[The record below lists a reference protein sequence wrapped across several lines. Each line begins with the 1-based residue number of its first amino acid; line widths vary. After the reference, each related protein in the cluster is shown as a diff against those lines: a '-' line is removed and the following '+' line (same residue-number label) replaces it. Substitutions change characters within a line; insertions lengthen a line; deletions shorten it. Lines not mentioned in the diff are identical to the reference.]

1 MRIGLPQGAFM
12 ASNLHVRFLVIAFI
26 GAVALTQQA
35 APRFESVQPELF
47 AAGGAFANAW
57 ADFDGDGD
65 LDLFVGFGGT
75 PANRLYRND
84 DGVFVDV
91 GGSAGLADARATR
104 AAAWGDM
111 DRDGDP
117 DLLVGFTPG
126 AGSVLRLYR
135 NDAGRF
141 AEVTAAAGLALEA
154 GAVRQP
160 SWIDLDADG
169 DLDLFVAFRD
179 RANMFFRNTGGKFAD
194 VAAGLGLDD
203 TRRTVGAVWFDFDED
218 GDLDLYTG
226 NMDGDA
232 NGLFR
237 NDGSKFANMAEAV
250 GLAWGGRTPS
260 DGMNGTVRPCAADFD
275 NDGRLDL
282 FMANYGK
289 LGLFL
294 SRAKGRFD
302 DVSAAWG
309 AGLDGRYDTCAVGDI
324 DNDGRLDVYV
334 NGTVTG
340 GISYRDYLL
349 RNSGAKLE
357 DVTPPNL
364 QALEAS
370 HGAQWADFDRDGDL
384 DLAVAGSRPDATHS
398 VFRNMLPE
406 ADARRALSIRVV
418 DGDGRATRAGAL
430 VRIFATGTRRLLA
443 MRLVD
448 SGSGYSSQ
456 NDMPVH
462 VGLAAAGA
470 VDVEVAWPANGKT
483 LTGSAKNI
491 NSRDYERR
499 ALVVTVR

>member
-1 MRIGLPQGAFM
+1 MLF
-12 ASNLHVRFLVIAFI
+12 NLHVKILIVAFL
-26 GAVALTQQA
+26 GAAAMTYRA
-35 APRFESVQPELF
+35 APQFEAVQPELF

-57 ADFDGDGD
+57 ADFDSDGD
-65 LDLFVGFGGT
+65 LDLFVGFGGA

-91 GGSAGLADARATR
+91 AAATGLADARATR
-104 AAAWGDM
+104 AASWGDM

-117 DLLVGFTPG
+117 DLIVGFTPG

-141 AEVTAAAGLALEA
+141 AEITAAAGLSLDA

-169 DLDLFVAFRD
+169 DLDVFIAFRD
-179 RANMFFRNTGGKFAD
+179 RANMLFRNTGGKFAD
-194 VAAGLGLDD
+194 VAPALGLDD
-203 TRRTVGAVWFDFDED
+203 SRHSVGAVWFDHDED
-218 GDLDLYTG
+218 GDLDLYVG
-226 NMDGDA
+226 NMDGDP
-232 NGLFR
+232 NGLLR
-237 NDGSKFANMAEAV
+237 NDGDKFTDVAESAGV
-250 GLAWGGRTPS
+250 AWGGRKPS
-260 DGMNGTVRPCAADFD
+260 EGTNGTVRPCAADFD
-275 NDGRLDL
+275 NDGRVDL

-294 SRAKGRFD
+294 NRAKARFE

-309 AGLDGRYDTCAVGDI
+309 AAIDGRYDTCIAGDI

-349 RNSGAKLE
+349 RNSGGKVE
-357 DVTPPNL
+357 DVTPPNILAL
-364 QALEAS
+364 QAS

-384 DLAVAGSRPDATHS
+384 DLAIAGSRPDATHALL
-398 VFRNMLPE
+398 RNMLPE
-406 ADARRALSIRVV
+406 ADARRSIAIRVV
-418 DGDGRATRAGAL
+418 DGEGRATRAGAL
-430 VRIFATGTRRLLA
+430 VKVFAIGTRRLLA
-443 MRLVD
+443 TRLVD

-462 VGLAAAGA
+462 VGLAAASA

-483 LTGSAKNI
+483 LIGAAKNI
-491 NSRDYERR
+491 NPRDYERR